1 MRRNRHPSPEQIY
14 AMGFDQNDPR
24 PIVNVHKR
32 TTKVNIWMVVGVSL
46 FFAFGALA
54 IWLFVRWYGHT

>member
-1 MRRNRHPSPEQIY
+1 
-14 AMGFDQNDPR
+14 MGFDQNDPR

-32 TTKVNIWMVVGVSL
+32 TTKVNIWMAVGVGV
-46 FFAFGALA
+46 FFLLGALM

>member
-1 MRRNRHPSPEQIY
+1 
-14 AMGFDQNDPR
+14 MGFDQNDPR

-32 TTKVNIWMVVGVSL
+32 TTKVNIGMAVGVAV
-46 FFAFGALA
+46 FFAIGVLL

>member
-1 MRRNRHPSPEQIY
+1 
-14 AMGFDQNDPR
+14 MGFDQNDPR

-32 TTKVNIWMVVGVSL
+32 TTKVNIWMAVGVFA
-46 FFAFGALA
+46 FFALGAGL